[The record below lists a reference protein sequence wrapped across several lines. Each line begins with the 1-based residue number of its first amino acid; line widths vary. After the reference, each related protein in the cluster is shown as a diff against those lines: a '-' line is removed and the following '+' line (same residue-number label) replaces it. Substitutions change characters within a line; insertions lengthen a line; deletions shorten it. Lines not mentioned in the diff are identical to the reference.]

1 MSDANRRAQA
11 VRAIQYLVGALALAW
26 VVRQVEWGRALALLA
41 DVSPGTAAA
50 LVAVS
55 VVGLAGSLYM
65 WHVLLDSAAPTRFRD
80 AVQTGLVVLFVN
92 QLLPSR
98 LSGRAVAPFVA
109 HDRTGMPYA
118 DAIAV
123 SGVHTGLYA
132 VLYGA
137 TALVGVAL
145 GLGRLPSALV
155 LVLLLSTGLYVA
167 AGTVVLLAGAHMRAV
182 DRVAVAVEALARRVP
197 VVGGR
202 LGGLTGTIPEFTAE
216 SAAAFRRLLTDPSAV
231 APYVAGYAL
240 TVLVVPGLRVWL
252 LFESLGVAF
261 EPLVALPL
269 YLVAAYS
276 VTLLPLTP
284 GSVGVSEASATAV
297 FVALGLPVAAV
308 VPVVFVDRLLGS
320 YLPALAGWYPSL
332 RIDFSALAS
341 NASASE

>member
-1 MSDANRRAQA
+1 MSDSGRRARA
-11 VRAIQYLVGALALAW
+11 VRAVQYLVGALALAW
-26 VVRQVEWGRALALLA
+26 VVRQVEWERALSLLA
-41 DVSPGTAAA
+41 DVSAGTAVA

-55 VVGLAGSLYM
+55 AVGLVVSLYM

-118 DAIAV
+118 EAIAV

-137 TALVGVAL
+137 TALVGVAI
-145 GLGRLPSALV
+145 GLGALPTALV
-155 LVLLLSTGLYVA
+155 LVLLLSTGLYLA
-167 AGTVVLLAGAHMRAV
+167 AGTLVLLAGAHMRALN
-182 DRVAVAVEALARRVP
+182 RVTGAIDAVARRVP

-202 LGGLTGTIPEFTAE
+202 LGGLTEKIPEFTAD
-216 SAAAFRRLLTDPSAV
+216 SAAAFRALLSSPSAV
-231 APYVAGYAL
+231 APYVAGYVV
-240 TVLVVPGLRVWL
+240 TVLVVPGVRIWL
-252 LFESLGVAF
+252 LFGSLGVSF

-284 GSVGVSEASATAV
+284 GSIGVSEASATAV
-297 FVALGLPVAAV
+297 FVALGLPVEAV
-308 VPVVFVDRLLGS
+308 VPVVFLDRLLGS

-332 RIDFSALAS
+332 RIDFSDLAA
-341 NASASE
+341 NAPTGE

>member
-1 MSDANRRAQA
+1 MSDSGRRARA
-11 VRAIQYLVGALALAW
+11 VRAVQYLVGALALGW
-26 VVRQVEWGRALALLA
+26 VVRQVEWERAVALLA
-41 DVSPGTAAA
+41 DVSAGTAAA

-55 VVGLAGSLYM
+55 AVGLVASLYM

-109 HDRTGMPYA
+109 RDRTGMPYA

-132 VLYGA
+132 VLYGV

-182 DRVAVAVEALARRVP
+182 NRVAGAVDAVARRVP

-202 LGGLTGTIPEFTAE
+202 LGTLTGKLPEFTAD
-216 SAAAFRRLLTDPSAV
+216 SAAAFRALLTDPSAV
-231 APYVAGYAL
+231 GQYVAGYAL
-240 TVLVVPGLRVWL
+240 TVLLVPGLRVWL

-284 GSVGVSEASATAV
+284 GSIGVSEASATAV
-297 FVALGLPVAAV
+297 FVALGMPAEAV

-332 RIDFSALAS
+332 RIDFSDLTS
-341 NASASE
+341 NTPSGD